1 MKAKVYSLQGKS
13 VKEIDLDD
21 KVFGIDISHGAI
33 YHAIR
38 NELANRR
45 QGTASTKTRSEVNGS
60 NQKPWRQ
67 KGTGRARSGDKKSPV
82 WVGGGIAFGPKPR
95 DYSYVMPKKQRRLAM
110 KSLLSLKIK
119 EEKLQVVEDMT
130 VESGKTKDLV
140 AMMKKLSK
148 EERTVIIIHDNDVN
162 MRRASS
168 NIPWLR
174 LLQYNR
180 LNAHDLFYS
189 QHVFLLEKAAGS
201 LNLFYGEKK

>member
-1 MKAKVYSLQGKS
+1 MKTKVYSLAGKS
-13 VKEIDLDD
+13 IKEIDLNDG
-21 KVFGIDISHGAI
+21 VFGVEVSQGAI

-45 QGTASTKTRSEVNGS
+45 QGTACTKTRKEVHGS

-82 WVGGGIAFGPKPR
+82 WVGGGTAFGPKPR

-110 KSLLSLKIK
+110 KSLLSLKLK
-119 EEKLQVVEDMT
+119 EDKLKVVEDMT

-140 AMMKKLSK
+140 GLMKNLSK
-148 EERTVIIIHDNDVN
+148 MERTVVIINENDVK
-162 MRRASS
+162 MKRASA

-174 LLQYNR
+174 LLQFNR

-189 QHVFLLEKAAGS
+189 RHVFLLEKAANS
-201 LNLFYGEKK
+201 LNDFYGDK

>member
-13 VKEIDLDD
+13 VKEIELNDG
-21 KVFGIDISHGAI
+21 VFGVAVSQGAI

-45 QGTASTKTRSEVNGS
+45 QGTACTKTRKEVNGS

-67 KGTGRARSGDKKSPV
+67 KGTGRARAGDKKSPV
-82 WVGGGIAFGPKPR
+82 WVGGGTAFGPKPR

-110 KSLLSLKIK
+110 KSLLSLKLK
-119 EEKLQVVEDMT
+119 EEKLQVVEDIT
-130 VESGKTKDLV
+130 VASGKTKDLV
-140 AMMKKLSK
+140 GIVKNLSK
-148 EERTVIIIHDNDVN
+148 MEKTVIILNENDV
-162 MRRASS
+162 MMKRAGA

-201 LNLFYGEKK
+201 LNAFYGDK